1 MQYQYWR
8 VLWKDLKACKT
19 LMEDEN
25 CTQRLFLGG
34 RKDSLLG
41 SREVVYPD
49 Y

>member
-1 MQYQYWR
+1 
-8 VLWKDLKACKT
+8 
-19 LMEDEN
+19 MEDEN
-25 CTQRLFLGG
+25 CAQPLFLGC